1 MASRFEKFSERARR
15 VLTIAQEEARN
26 LNHNYIG
33 TEHILLGLVRE
44 EEGVAARVL
53 TNLGIGLSKV
63 RSAVE
68 FIIGRGEKPGAGETG
83 LTPRAKKVI
92 ELAIDEARQLGHNYI
107 GTEHLLLGLLR
118 EGEGVAA
125 SVLDSFGITLER
137 ARAEVAHI
145 LTQGTPKATK
155 AARSTSRTPA
165 LDQLGTDLTALARDG
180 KLDPVIG
187 RYKEIERVIQI
198 LSRRTKNNPALIGEP
213 GVGKTAIVE
222 GLAHR
227 IVAGDVPETLEN
239 KRLIALDM
247 GSLVAGTKYRGE
259 FEERLKKV
267 IEEIKTAGN
276 CVIFIDEFHT
286 MVGAGAAEGAVDA
299 ANILKPSLARGE
311 LQCIGATTLDDYRKH
326 VERDSALERRFQ
338 PVLVE
343 EPSSDETLD
352 ILRGIRERY
361 EAHHHLKISEE
372 ALISAASLASRYIP
386 DRFLPDKAIDLID
399 EASSRVRIKHRTMP
413 ITLRESKQLAE
424 SIRKDKDAA
433 LATQQYDY
441 AAELR
446 ERELQVEEKIKL
458 LEEEWRS
465 EQEQEQPMV
474 VAEDIAEVVSQ
485 WTGVPVVQM
494 AGDETSRLLNM
505 EEALHKRIIGQ
516 DEAIVT
522 IAKAIRRARAG
533 LKDPR
538 RPIGNFI
545 FLGPTGVGKTELVRA
560 LSEFMFGSE
569 DTLIRIDMSEFMEKF
584 AVSRLVGAP
593 PGYVGYDEG
602 GQLTEAVRRKTYCC
616 ILLDEI
622 EKAHPDVFNLLLQ
635 IFDDGH
641 LTDAKGRRV
650 DFRNAIII
658 MTSNIGAEEIR
669 KQSTIGFAARSDEAK
684 TREQTY
690 DRMKDK
696 LDSELKKQ
704 FKPEF
709 LNRIDARV
717 VFHSLTREQIRQIVD
732 LMLATVS
739 QQLSEQSIK
748 LEVTEAAKDILGEKG
763 YDEVFGARPL
773 RRVIQSMIEDKLS
786 EAVLRAE
793 FKRFEKVFEAK
804 ATIKKPEAI
813 DGIIKAVRKLP
824 DVTSAEASGDSIT
837 VYSTKSLKFEVEKII
852 RDQLKEL
859 VEVKPGER
867 IKDKDIL
874 KTQVVENGYVSYVT
888 VDVKDSEIVIDSRDN
903 FILPHLAAVP

>member
-15 VLTIAQEEARN
+15 VLTIAQEEARS
-26 LNHNYIG
+26 LNHSYIG

-68 FIIGRGEKPGAGETG
+68 FIIGRGDKPGTGETG

-92 ELAIDEARQLGHNYI
+92 ELAIDEARQMGHNYI

-118 EGEGVAA
+118 EGEGVAS

-145 LTQGTPKATK
+145 LTQTAPPSRTR

-165 LDQLGTDLTALARDG
+165 LDQLGTDLTDQARKG

-187 RYKEIERVIQI
+187 RHKEIERVIQI
-198 LSRRTKNNPALIGEP
+198 LSRRTKNNPALVGEP

-227 IVAGDVPETLEN
+227 IVSGDVPETLQD

-259 FEERLKKV
+259 FEERLKK
-267 IEEIKTAGN
+267 IIDEIKTAGN

-311 LQCIGATTLDDYRKH
+311 LQCIGATTLDDFRKH
-326 VERDSALERRFQ
+326 VEKDSALERRFQ
-338 PVLVE
+338 KVLVE
-343 EPSSDETLD
+343 EPSTDDTIE
-352 ILRGIRERY
+352 ILRGIRGRY
-361 EAHHHLKISEE
+361 EEHHHLKISDE
-372 ALISAASLASRYIP
+372 ALNAAATLAARYIP
-386 DRFLPDKAIDLID
+386 DRFMPDKAIDLID
-399 EASSRVRIKHRTMP
+399 EASSRVRIRHSTIP
-413 ITLRESKQLAE
+413 ISLRQVREQAD

-433 LATQQYDY
+433 MATQQYDY

-446 ERELQVEEKIKL
+446 DREMQIDEKKKKL
-458 LEEEWRS
+458 EDEWRS
-465 EQEQEQPMV
+465 EQEQENV
-474 VAEDIAEVVSQ
+474 EVKKEDIAEVVSM
-485 WTGVPVVQM
+485 WIGVPVVQL
-494 AGDETSRLLNM
+494 AETETARLLNM
-505 EEALHKRIIGQ
+505 EDVLHKRIVGQ
-516 DEAIVT
+516 DEAIVA
-522 IAKAIRRARAG
+522 ISKAIRRARAG

-545 FLGPTGVGKTELVRA
+545 FLGPTGVGKTELARTLA
-560 LSEFMFGSE
+560 EYMFGSE

-593 PGYVGYDEG
+593 PGYVGYEEG
-602 GQLTEAVRRKTYCC
+602 GQLTEAVRRKPYCC

-622 EKAHPDVFNLLLQ
+622 EKAHEDVFNLLLQ

-650 DFRNAIII
+650 DFRNSIII
-658 MTSNIGAEEIR
+658 MTSNIGAEDIL
-669 KQSTIGFAARSDEAK
+669 KGGGIGFASRSDEAK
-684 TREQTY
+684 TRERSY
-690 DRMKDK
+690 ERMKENLLDK
-696 LDSELKKQ
+696 LKKR

-709 LNRIDARV
+709 LNRIDDQV
-717 VFHSLTREQIRQIVD
+717 VFRTLTRDQIRQIVD
-732 LMLATVS
+732 LNLVS
-739 QQLSEQSIK
+739 VSKQLTEKGIT
-748 LEVTEAAKDILGEKG
+748 LRVTDAVKDYLGEKG
-763 YDEVFGARPL
+763 YNEEYGARPL
-773 RRVIQSMIEDKLS
+773 RRVIQNLVEDRLS
-786 EAVLRAE
+786 EDLLRGKFQTGDTIVVDLEGEEIVVHPAEAVGAL
-793 FKRFEKVFEAK
+793 
-804 ATIKKPEAI
+804 
-813 DGIIKAVRKLP
+813 
-824 DVTSAEASGDSIT
+824 SAE
-837 VYSTKSLKFEVEKII
+837 K
-852 RDQLKEL
+852 
-859 VEVKPGER
+859 
-867 IKDKDIL
+867 
-874 KTQVVENGYVSYVT
+874 N
-888 VDVKDSEIVIDSRDN
+888 
-903 FILPHLAAVP
+903 